1 MALNGKSFSGIAK
14 DDEFKTDCL
23 KEDGKTADS
32 LNSEMLNIE
41 IFESR
46 PPKLME
52 RFFMYEEEGL
62 REVSMEMLFEE
73 RLVSENEII
82 S

>member
-14 DDEFKTDCL
+14 DDEFKADCL

-32 LNSEMLNIE
+32 PKSEMLNID

-52 RFFMYEEEGL
+52 RFFMYEEEGM

-73 RLVSENEII
+73 RLVSENETI